1 VASLI
6 GRVAVITGAGD
17 GIGAA
22 VAARFAADGAAA
34 VVLADINLA
43 SAQRVAA
50 EIAEFAQT
58 STLCL
63 AVDVSNEAAVR
74 AMVHAAVAAFGG
86 IDILVNNAWGGGQLG
101 RIEAKTNADLSHG
114 FGVGFYG
121 PFWAMQESFPPMC
134 RAGYGRVINMCS
146 LNGVNAHVGTLEYN
160 VAKEALRTLTRSAAR
175 EWANTG
181 IVVNAICPG
190 AKTAASR
197 NVFARYPELEAAA
210 DASNPMGRLGD
221 PLTDIAP
228 VVSFLASEDARYLTG
243 NTLFVDGG
251 GHINGV
257 NWVPDLPAR
266 SI

>member
-1 VASLI
+1 
-6 GRVAVITGAGD
+6 
-17 GIGAA
+17 
-22 VAARFAADGAAA
+22 
-34 VVLADINLA
+34 VLADINLA
-43 SAQRVAA
+43 AIQYVAA
-50 EIAEFAQT
+50 GIATISSTQ
-58 STLCL
+58 TLCL
-63 AVDVSNEAAVR
+63 AVDVSDEFAVR
-74 AMVHAAVAAFGG
+74 AMVRATIDTYGR

-101 RIEAKTNADLSHG
+101 RVEAKTNAELTHG

-121 PFWAMQESFPPMC
+121 PLWAMQESFPHMS
-134 RAGYGRVINMCS
+134 RTGYGRVINVCS

-175 EWANTG
+175 EWADTG

-197 NVFARYPELEAAA
+197 SVFARYPELEAAA

-221 PLTDIAP
+221 PFTDIAP

-257 NWVPDLPAR
+257 NWVPDLPLR
-266 SI
+266 SV

>member
-1 VASLI
+1 MATLQH
-6 GRVAVITGAGD
+6 RVAIITGAGD
-17 GIGAA
+17 GLGAA
-22 VAARFAADGAAA
+22 VATRFAADGAHAI
-34 VVLADINLA
+34 VIADIDLA
-43 SAQRVAA
+43 AAQRSAA
-50 EIAEFAQT
+50 EVERVAHT
-58 STLCL
+58 KVLPL
-63 AVDVSNEAAVR
+63 RVDVSDELAVR
-74 AMVHAAVAAFGG
+74 GMVQIAMAEFGRL
-86 IDILVNNAWGGGQLG
+86 DILVNNAWGGGHLG
-101 RIEAKTNADLSHG
+101 RIESKTNTALEHG

-121 PFWAMQESFPPMC
+121 PFWAMQASFPHMC
-134 RAGYGRVINMCS
+134 AARYGRIINMCS

-175 EWANTG
+175 EWADTG

-197 NVFARYPELEAAA
+197 SVFARFPELEAAA

-228 VVSFLASEDARYLTG
+228 VAAFLASEDARYLTG

-257 NWVPDLPAR
+257 NWVPELPAH
-266 SI
+266 